1 MAITVIP
8 VGGTSKPMTIK
19 AKDAQK
25 VSWDGTKQ
33 KTAQTSWTANKKCT
47 IIAAMVIDGWTGYF
61 TDKRRSF
68 TINGVEFS
76 GTYILSAS
84 REYVA
89 CTEVNKGDTI
99 SLLYEANCGSSG
111 GTIRTEIYANS

>member
-1 MAITVIP
+1 MSLSVFRTGAIN
-8 VGGTSKPMTIK
+8 KPMTIK
-19 AKDAQK
+19 AKDSQR
-25 VSWDGTKQ
+25 VSWDTTKQ
-33 KTAQTSWTANKKCT
+33 KTAQTSWTADKKCT
-47 IIAAMVIDGWTGYF
+47 IIAAMVIDGWTNYF

-84 REYVA
+84 KEYVA